1 MSRGSR
7 AAGAAAR
14 DSRYAAVIAGCD
26 TRLALAAVGLV
37 ETRAGLEKARRM
49 ENENQARS
57 AVLAAI
63 DARIKEAG
71 GGR

>member
-1 MSRGSR
+1 MSKRTDET
-7 AAGAAAR
+7 AAR

-26 TRLALAAVGLV
+26 TRVALAAVGLV
-37 ETRAGLEKARRM
+37 ETRAGLEQARRM
-49 ENENQARS
+49 ENGNQARS

-63 DARIKEAG
+63 GVRIKEVG

>member
-1 MSRGSR
+1 MSKRTEET
-7 AAGAAAR
+7 AAR

-26 TRLALAAVGLV
+26 TRVALAAAGLI

-49 ENENQARS
+49 EHENQARS

-71 GGR
+71 GSR

>member
-1 MSRGSR
+1 MRR
-7 AAGAAAR
+7 AATAAR

-26 TRLALAAVGLV
+26 TRVALAAVGLV
-37 ETRAGLEKARRM
+37 ETRAGLEQARRM
-49 ENENQARS
+49 ENGNQARS

-63 DARIKEAG
+63 EARIKETG

>member
-1 MSRGSR
+1 MSKRTEET
-7 AAGAAAR
+7 AAR

-26 TRLALAAVGLV
+26 TRVALAAVGLV
-37 ETRAGLEKARRM
+37 ETRAGLEQARRM
-49 ENENQARS
+49 ENGNQARS

-63 DARIKEAG
+63 EARIKETG

>member
-1 MSRGSR
+1 MSKRTDET
-7 AAGAAAR
+7 AAR

-26 TRLALAAVGLV
+26 TRVALAAVGLV
-37 ETRAGLEKARRM
+37 ETRAGLEQARRM
-49 ENENQARS
+49 ENGNQARS

-63 DARIKEAG
+63 EARIKETG